1 VFVIMKRRKFIALFG
16 AIASSA
22 PLAALAQK
30 SAGMRRIGVLIGLPS
45 ADPAGQ
51 AEIAAFR
58 EGLAALGWADHN
70 VKLEYRWPGA
80 DPERLRVAAQEL
92 AALNLEAI
100 VTRGTPAT
108 LAVRDATSTT
118 PIVFVIV
125 AEPIESGLVTNLSRP
140 GGRITGFT
148 NFEAAVS
155 GKWLEL
161 LKQVSPNVRRI
172 ALMYNPRTAPFA
184 GAFLRSADS
193 AARTLG
199 IELVPTPVESQ
210 GQIEGAIASLGR
222 VPSGGLVTLT
232 DTSITES
239 RDLIIAMAA
248 VHRVPAVYGNRNFA
262 SAGGLMAYA
271 VDYPDL
277 FRRSTGYIDR
287 ILKGA
292 KPADLPVQA
301 PTRFELIVN
310 LKTARQLGLTMPP
323 TLLATADEVIE

>member
-1 VFVIMKRRKFIALFG
+1 MAGLGG
-16 AIASSA
+16 AVVAP

-30 SAGMRRIGVLIGLPS
+30 SAMPRRIGVLIGLPS

-51 AEIAAFR
+51 AEVAAFHR
-58 EGLAALGWADHN
+58 GLAALGWTEGQN
-70 VKLEYRWPGA
+70 IKIEYRWPGA
-80 DPERLRVAAQEL
+80 DLEGLRVAAHEL

-108 LAVRDATSTT
+108 LAARNETTTT

-125 AEPIESGLVTNLSRP
+125 AEPMESGLVTNVSRP

-161 LKQVSPNVRRI
+161 LKQVAPNVERI
-172 ALMYNPRTAPFA
+172 ALMFNPRTAPFA
-184 GAFLRSADS
+184 GAFLRSAES
-193 AARTLG
+193 AARALG
-199 IELVPTPVESQ
+199 TALEPTPVENQ
-210 GQIEGAIASLGR
+210 GQVEAAMTSLGR
-222 VPSGGLVTLT
+222 TQNGGLVTLT
-232 DTSITES
+232 DTSMSES

-248 VHRVPAVYGNRNFA
+248 FHRVPAVYANRNFPA
-262 SAGGLMAYA
+262 AGGLMAYA
-271 VDYPDL
+271 ADYTDL
-277 FRRSTGYIDR
+277 FHRAAGYVDR

-292 KPADLPVQA
+292 KPGDLPVQQ
-301 PTRFELIVN
+301 PTKFELIVN
-310 LKTARQLGLTMPP
+310 LKTARQLGFIMPP